1 VTGVSTLVGDGH
13 AHVEDSQGVGMDRAR
28 NIQGS
33 NTGECPIFMGK
44 LWRKSLVER
53 ICLDYPLLDLT
64 TRVGGNVFSTNE
76 LIESHFQH

>member
-1 VTGVSTLVGDGH
+1 MSKIV
-13 AHVEDSQGVGMDRAR
+13 RAWGWIEPGISR
-28 NIQGS
+28 DIQGS